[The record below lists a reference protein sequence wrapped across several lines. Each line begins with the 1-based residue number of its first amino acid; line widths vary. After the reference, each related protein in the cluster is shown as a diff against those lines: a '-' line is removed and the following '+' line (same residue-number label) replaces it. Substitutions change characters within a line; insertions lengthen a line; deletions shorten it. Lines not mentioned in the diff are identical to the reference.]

1 MADHCCL
8 IAQLDTKQLGSK
20 VKSAYR
26 CEWKCYASHSNRSCI
41 HLCDQVW
48 VPSGATAAVADP
60 HAASGAIHTL
70 QQQQPQQQ
78 QRQADQVY
86 QLQRQLSQRDYEV
99 MRLRQQLVRQGEE
112 LAQLKDQLSKQQ
124 EGQHLGAGV

>member
-1 MADHCCL
+1 MFSAAWRCVLNSCFLHCPR
-8 IAQLDTKQLGSK
+8 A
-20 VKSAYR
+20 
-26 CEWKCYASHSNRSCI
+26 
-41 HLCDQVW
+41 HLVGQVW
-48 VPSGATAAVADP
+48 MPSGAIAPVPDTHV
-60 HAASGAIHTL
+60 ASGAIHTL

-124 EGQHLGAGV
+124 DSQHLGAGV